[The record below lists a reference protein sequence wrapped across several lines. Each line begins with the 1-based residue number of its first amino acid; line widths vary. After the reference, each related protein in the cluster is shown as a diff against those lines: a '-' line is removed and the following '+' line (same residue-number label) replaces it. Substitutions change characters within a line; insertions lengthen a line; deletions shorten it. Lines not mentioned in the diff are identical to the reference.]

1 MVAILEHLIL
11 FPRSAGT
18 PIYLSLQA
26 VHLYEDTTN
35 GASLLISRTN
45 STFSVRGVLGPDR
58 AIRPRPDRAAPAN
71 SGDQSGD
78 HTTEIDPKIPTHW
91 VTIAKHALPGTDYQV
106 NKSQARQEEKSLY

>member
-45 STFSVRGVLGPDR
+45 STFTVRGVLGPDR
-58 AIRPRPDRAAPAN
+58 AIRPRPRPDRAAPAN

-78 HTTEIDPKIPTHW
+78 HTTEIDPKIPIHW

-106 NKSQARQEEKSLY
+106 QISSNEKKL